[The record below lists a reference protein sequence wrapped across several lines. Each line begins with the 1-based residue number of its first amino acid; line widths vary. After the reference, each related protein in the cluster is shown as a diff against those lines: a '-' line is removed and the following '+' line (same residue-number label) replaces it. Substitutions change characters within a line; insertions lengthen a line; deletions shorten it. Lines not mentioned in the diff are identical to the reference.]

1 MVVTRETA
9 DELRKRLVELDDEIS
24 DLPADEFALRHELLT
39 EADVCR
45 RALLA
50 EVGPE
55 VDAANKEWADRAGRK
70 GEHEVDYEVLKGLTI
85 TAVPDSSSTA

>member
-1 MVVTRETA
+1 MVVTRATA
-9 DELRKRLVELDDEIS
+9 DELRKRLVEIGDEIS
-24 DLPADEFALRHELLT
+24 GLPADEFALRHELLT
-39 EADVCR
+39 EADDCR

-55 VDAANKEWADRAGRK
+55 VDEANKEWADRAGRK
-70 GEHEVDYEVLKGLTI
+70 GEHEVDHEVLKALTI